1 MDYLATALI
10 LSLLY
15 FILAVSDFYTTM
27 IVLESGKGKEANPL
41 MAPLTKNPQLLL
53 YTQIASWIVFSIIA
67 IFFPQEAFYGLIV
80 VDVLKALV
88 VLNNAINGYA
98 VWSGLGKLSTT
109 R

>member
-1 MDYLATALI
+1 MVTALI

-27 IVLESGKGKEANPL
+27 TVLESGMGKEANPL
-41 MAPLTKNPQLLL
+41 MAPLTKDPKLLL
-53 YTQIASWIVFSIIA
+53 YMQIASWVIFSLIA

-98 VWSGLGKLSTT
+98 VWSRLGKLGMTK
-109 R
+109 